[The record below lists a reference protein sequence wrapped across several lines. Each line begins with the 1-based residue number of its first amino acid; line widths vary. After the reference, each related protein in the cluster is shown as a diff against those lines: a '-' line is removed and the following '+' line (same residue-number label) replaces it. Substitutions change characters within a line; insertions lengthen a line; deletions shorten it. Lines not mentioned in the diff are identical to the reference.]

1 VTNKPTI
8 VRYAAGG
15 RRNVLLIMV
24 DNSMGLNLMANDM
37 NFDSRAGLAQNAA
50 HHTLTNLRDTR
61 TETVTN
67 DLRRVHVS
75 ATELKGDTLSP
86 GTALTVTANGGE
98 VLGLKVRTLLRAQ
111 LGDEIFNSWFN
122 SLEIDQVDGEVVRA
136 SVPVKFLRNWIQSH
150 YAEQLLRCCQAE
162 FKGVQR
168 VEVVLRT
175 PGAVIQRATV
185 QQNLRSEQHDDDASI
200 GQRATP
206 ARAMPTPHQRTQVGA
221 FEGSPLDPRYTFDS
235 FVIGAS
241 NRMSHAGATQVA
253 ETIFSET
260 RSFNPLFIHSTV
272 GLGKTHLLHAIAWDV
287 KRRTPHAQVLYLTAE
302 RFRYQFVEALRSSD
316 PMAFKDKFRS
326 IDLLLIDDLEFLH
339 GHQTEQE
346 FDHIINSLLD
356 GGKQV
361 VVASAR
367 APNQIE
373 KLNERMRSR
382 LTRGLVT
389 ELGALDYDLRLR
401 VLEKRMAEKRQM
413 DPSFEM
419 GRDVLELLADKLT
432 ESGRELEGAITRLH
446 ATWQYMKTPIKLD
459 IAETVIRD
467 LVQGA
472 EPKRIKIE
480 DIIKTVSRHFGVSKG
495 DILSQRRHRSVVWP
509 RQIGMYLSKQMTT
522 RSLPEIGRRF
532 GNRDH
537 TTVLHAI
544 RKIDGCLTADAKLK
558 DELEDLKRQIGN

>member
-1 VTNKPTI
+1 
-8 VRYAAGG
+8 
-15 RRNVLLIMV
+15 MV

-37 NFDSRAGLAQNAA
+37 NFDPRADQAHSAAQNDARG
-50 HHTLTNLRDTR
+50 TLANLRDTR
-61 TETVTN
+61 SEGVTN

-86 GTALTVTANGGE
+86 GTSLTVTGNGE
-98 VLGLKVRTLLRAQ
+98 VRGQKVRTLLRAQ

-122 SLEIDQVDGEVVRA
+122 SLEIDAVEGEVVRA

-175 PGAVIQRATV
+175 PGAVVQRATV
-185 QQNLRSEQHDDDASI
+185 QQNLRSEQHDDDHSSI
-200 GQRATP
+200 SPRATP
-206 ARAMPTPHQRTQVGA
+206 ARAMPTPQQRTQVGA

-253 ETIFSET
+253 DTIFSES

-272 GLGKTHLLHAIAWDV
+272 GLGKTHLLHAIAWEV

-382 LTRGLVT
+382 LQRGLVT